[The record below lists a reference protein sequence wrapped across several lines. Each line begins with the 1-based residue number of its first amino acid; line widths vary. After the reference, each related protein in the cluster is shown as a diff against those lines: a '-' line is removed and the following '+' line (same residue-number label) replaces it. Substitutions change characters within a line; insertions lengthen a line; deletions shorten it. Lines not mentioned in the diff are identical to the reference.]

1 MTRAVAFVVV
11 LGLFSSGCGPTVDL
25 TTGLTIEMPTTG
37 WVDAGMVDGRNKL
50 VPAVTFTVKNVSDQ
64 REAVATQRKAIIDE
78 LSSDL
83 MRAPKTNLDALGQ
96 VAVDQLYSEF
106 PDLTAEELAAVADA
120 ADGFWSTV
128 H

>member
-1 MTRAVAFVVV
+1 MSVDRHVA
-11 LGLFSSGCGPTVDL
+11 LCSRL
-25 TTGLTIEMPTTG
+25 
-37 WVDAGMVDGRNKL
+37 
-50 VPAVTFTVKNVSDQ
+50 
-64 REAVATQRKAIIDE
+64 KAIIDE